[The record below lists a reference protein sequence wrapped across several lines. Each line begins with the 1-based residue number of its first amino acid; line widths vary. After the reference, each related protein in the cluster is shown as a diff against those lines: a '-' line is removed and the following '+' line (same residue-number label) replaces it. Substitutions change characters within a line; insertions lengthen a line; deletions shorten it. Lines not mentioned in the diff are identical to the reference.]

1 MPALSLSLSV
11 AEKARLTAGMGM
23 WSTHPIPR
31 STLGSVTLSDGP
43 MGITGGRVDERDIA
57 LLSPC
62 GLALGASWDRQ
73 LVSRVG
79 GVIGEEALRTGTQ
92 ALLAPNLNL
101 LRSPLAGRAFELFG
115 EDPRH
120 IAELGAAWIDGVQRQ
135 GVGCI
140 VKHMVCNDSE
150 TDRRTMNV
158 VVDEATLR
166 EVYFWPFEV
175 AASRGVW
182 GMLTAYNRVNGIYCA
197 EQHQAISQWLKRDLG
212 WDGLVMSDWFGTQN
226 GPASFR
232 AGLDLE
238 MPGPARHMGERLLPA
253 LMDTD
258 SDARR
263 LDDAAARL
271 ARLAERVSHPLPWD
285 GSAAAQAQRRHT
297 LEEAAAAGFVLLHN
311 RQRLLPLAAQAGQR
325 LAVIGPN
332 ATTPC
337 FQGGTF
343 ARVALMP
350 GLISPLEAI
359 RQRFSAAGVEISYA
373 QGVESDYRIPPLHH
387 LPLGTAAGE
396 RGLDVAYATADGG
409 VVHQEVRDASSLIWF
424 RDMPGVGDM
433 LRLTER
439 ATVTVSCQFT
449 APVSGRYGFWI
460 GGTGEIALQLNGER
474 VATFNGEALEG
485 DIMGKLMQA
494 PHTRLEFPL
503 QAGENLTFRAEMA
516 LGSSIAHG
524 IWFGC
529 QPPQTIDLLQQAVD
543 HARAADSVVLV
554 IGETADAGLESIDR
568 DATALPAHQVALIRA
583 VCAAN
588 PRTVVVLNVAHPVDT
603 GCLADAAAV
612 MVVWYPGQEF
622 GPALA
627 SVLAGDRE
635 PGGRLPVTF
644 AQRLDDYPVRS
655 LTPDAAG
662 DLWYHE
668 RQQVGYR
675 WFNARERPAAW
686 AFGHGLGYADITLI
700 AAALTGDGVDA
711 LQLRCRLENRAARAG
726 KAVVQLYL
734 RGPETAWSALAEF
747 AAVSVPAHDEAA
759 LTLVLPRHALQRWQ
773 VPAQEWRLASG
784 PWQLAVGF
792 ASDDI
797 RATFDFVLT
806 PDGKISHRG

>member
-23 WSTHPIPR
+23 WSTHPIPH

-263 LDDAAARL
+263 LDDAAVRL

-285 GSAAAQAQRRHT
+285 GSAAAEAQRRHT

-387 LPLGTAAGE
+387 LPLRTAAGE

-439 ATVTVSCQFT
+439 ATVT
-449 APVSGRYGFWI
+449 
-460 GGTGEIALQLNGER
+460 
-474 VATFNGEALEG
+474 
-485 DIMGKLMQA
+485 
-494 PHTRLEFPL
+494 
-503 QAGENLTFRAEMA
+503 
-516 LGSSIAHG
+516 
-524 IWFGC
+524 
-529 QPPQTIDLLQQAVD
+529 
-543 HARAADSVVLV
+543 
-554 IGETADAGLESIDR
+554 
-568 DATALPAHQVALIRA
+568 
-583 VCAAN
+583 
-588 PRTVVVLNVAHPVDT
+588 
-603 GCLADAAAV
+603 
-612 MVVWYPGQEF
+612 
-622 GPALA
+622 
-627 SVLAGDRE
+627 
-635 PGGRLPVTF
+635 
-644 AQRLDDYPVRS
+644 
-655 LTPDAAG
+655 
-662 DLWYHE
+662 
-668 RQQVGYR
+668 
-675 WFNARERPAAW
+675 
-686 AFGHGLGYADITLI
+686 
-700 AAALTGDGVDA
+700 
-711 LQLRCRLENRAARAG
+711 
-726 KAVVQLYL
+726 
-734 RGPETAWSALAEF
+734 
-747 AAVSVPAHDEAA
+747 
-759 LTLVLPRHALQRWQ
+759 
-773 VPAQEWRLASG
+773 
-784 PWQLAVGF
+784 
-792 ASDDI
+792 
-797 RATFDFVLT
+797 
-806 PDGKISHRG
+806 

>member
-373 QGVESDYRIPPLHH
+373 PGVESDYRIPPLHH
-387 LPLGTAAGE
+387 LPLRTAAWVQEAGM
-396 RGLDVAYATADGG
+396 DG
-409 VVHQEVRDASSLIWF
+409 VQVHS
-424 RDMPGVGDM
+424 
-433 LRLTER
+433 
-439 ATVTVSCQFT
+439 
-449 APVSGRYGFWI
+449 
-460 GGTGEIALQLNGER
+460 
-474 VATFNGEALEG
+474 
-485 DIMGKLMQA
+485 
-494 PHTRLEFPL
+494 
-503 QAGENLTFRAEMA
+503 
-516 LGSSIAHG
+516 AHG
-524 IWFGC
+524 Y
-529 QPPQTIDLLQQAVD
+529 LLSQFL
-543 HARAADSVVLV
+543 S
-554 IGETADAGLESIDR
+554 
-568 DATALPAHQVALIRA
+568 
-583 VCAAN
+583 
-588 PRTVVVLNVAHPVDT
+588 PRTNQRP
-603 GCLADAAAV
+603 
-612 MVVWYPGQEF
+612 
-622 GPALA
+622 
-627 SVLAGDRE
+627 DRW
-635 PGGRLPVTF
+635 GG
-644 AQRLDDYPVRS
+644 S
-655 LTPDAAG
+655 
-662 DLWYHE
+662 
-668 RQQVGYR
+668 
-675 WFNARERPAAW
+675 
-686 AFGHGLGYADITLI
+686 
-700 AAALTGDGVDA
+700 
-711 LQLRCRLENRAARAG
+711 LENRARLLLEVVRAVRARVGPAYPVSVKLNSSDVVKG
-726 KAVVQLYL
+726 GFTLDESLQVVRWLNDESVDLLEVSGGTYEQLEFFKPQAAAELRDSTREREAMFLRYAKAIKAVARMPIMVTGGFRTLAGMQ
-734 RGPETAWSALAEF
+734 AALAGGHTDMIGLARPF
-747 AAVSVPAHDEAA
+747 CLDPDFPA
-759 LTLVLPRHALQRWQ
+759 
-773 VPAQEWRLASG
+773 RLMAGHCSFI
-784 PWQLAVGF
+784 A
-792 ASDDI
+792 
-797 RATFDFVLT
+797 R
-806 PDGKISHRG
+806 